1 MRVFLKMSKRLNQRD
16 DCKTKIPLLSNQQK
30 LSLLFHLDSEHVCA
44 SVDVLPSKSSIC

>member
-1 MRVFLKMSKRLNQRD
+1 MRVFLKIPKRLNQRD

-30 LSLLFHLDSEHVCA
+30 LSLFHLDSEHVCA